1 MEKTVQNTFL
11 ETEKTGKLMRKF
23 ALPCI
28 VSLLVGALYNIVD
41 QIFIAN
47 ADYLGSFGNAANSVV
62 FPMTVIALAIAT
74 MIGDGCCAFTSINLG
89 AKRPEKAEKG
99 VGNAIF
105 LLVSSGIVLAAI
117 YLIFADPILKAFG
130 ATVNEETFEMSREY
144 FFWIA
149 LGVPFY
155 MFGQGLNPIIRS
167 DGSPTFA
174 MISLLAGAVCNCIL
188 DPIFIYTFKW
198 GMAGAAIATVL
209 GQIVSAILAF
219 VYLFRLK
226 TIKLKKSGFRLAADP
241 VKRMLAL
248 GMTSFLSQISIVL
261 SMAAVLNMCRKYGA
275 LDPIFGQEQYA
286 QIPTAVIG
294 IVMKFFQIVISIAIG
309 LAAGCIPIVG
319 HNVGAGRND
328 RVLELMKK
336 MMFAEAAIGLVATLI
351 FELFPQPFV
360 NIFGAS
366 GESVYYTEFAI
377 KCIRLYLCTLTLS
390 CVNKGSFIFLQSLG
404 NAVGSTLLSLL
415 REVGFGVGLALL
427 LPVWFGLDGILY
439 FMAVGDVLTFIAV
452 AVVLIHTAKKLKR
465 ADLTA
470 KN

>member
-74 MIGDGCCAFTSINLG
+74 MIGDGCCAFTSIKSRSKKTRESG
-89 AKRPEKAEKG
+89 KG

-117 YLIFADPILKAFG
+117 YLIFTDPILKAFG

-174 MISLLAGAVCNCIL
+174 MICLLAGAVGNCIL

-198 GMAGAAIATVL
+198 GMAG
-209 GQIVSAILAF
+209 
-219 VYLFRLK
+219 
-226 TIKLKKSGFRLAADP
+226 
-241 VKRMLAL
+241 
-248 GMTSFLSQISIVL
+248 
-261 SMAAVLNMCRKYGA
+261 
-275 LDPIFGQEQYA
+275 
-286 QIPTAVIG
+286 
-294 IVMKFFQIVISIAIG
+294 
-309 LAAGCIPIVG
+309 
-319 HNVGAGRND
+319 
-328 RVLELMKK
+328 
-336 MMFAEAAIGLVATLI
+336 
-351 FELFPQPFV
+351 
-360 NIFGAS
+360 
-366 GESVYYTEFAI
+366 
-377 KCIRLYLCTLTLS
+377 
-390 CVNKGSFIFLQSLG
+390 
-404 NAVGSTLLSLL
+404 
-415 REVGFGVGLALL
+415 
-427 LPVWFGLDGILY
+427 
-439 FMAVGDVLTFIAV
+439 GDVLTFIAV
-452 AVVLIHTAKKLKR
+452 AVALVHTAKELKR

>member
-1 MEKTVQNTFL
+1 MTKRYKSASAFRYDTFGGVYRSLKDKTHAYGRAFFSLRRLNERNIKMEKTVQNTFL

-47 ADYLGSFGNAANSVV
+47 ANYLGSFGNAANSVV
-62 FPMTVIALAIAT
+62 FPTTVIALAIAT

-174 MISLLAGAVCNCIL
+174 MISLLAGRS
-188 DPIFIYTFKW
+188 
-198 GMAGAAIATVL
+198 ATVFST
-209 GQIVSAILAF
+209 QYSFIL
-219 VYLFRLK
+219 
-226 TIKLKKSGFRLAADP
+226 S
-241 VKRMLAL
+241 
-248 GMTSFLSQISIVL
+248 
-261 SMAAVLNMCRKYGA
+261 NGA
-275 LDPIFGQEQYA
+275 WRAPR
-286 QIPTAVIG
+286 
-294 IVMKFFQIVISIAIG
+294 S
-309 LAAGCIPIVG
+309 
-319 HNVGAGRND
+319 
-328 RVLELMKK
+328 
-336 MMFAEAAIGLVATLI
+336 
-351 FELFPQPFV
+351 QPFWV
-360 NIFGAS
+360 
-366 GESVYYTEFAI
+366 
-377 KCIRLYLCTLTLS
+377 R
-390 CVNKGSFIFLQSLG
+390 
-404 NAVGSTLLSLL
+404 
-415 REVGFGVGLALL
+415 
-427 LPVWFGLDGILY
+427 
-439 FMAVGDVLTFIAV
+439 
-452 AVVLIHTAKKLKR
+452 
-465 ADLTA
+465 
-470 KN
+470 

>member
-99 VGNAIF
+99 VENAIF

-174 MISLLAGAVCNCIL
+174 MISLLAGAVCNCIF

-198 GMAGAAIATVL
+198 GMAG
-209 GQIVSAILAF
+209 
-219 VYLFRLK
+219 
-226 TIKLKKSGFRLAADP
+226 
-241 VKRMLAL
+241 
-248 GMTSFLSQISIVL
+248 
-261 SMAAVLNMCRKYGA
+261 
-275 LDPIFGQEQYA
+275 
-286 QIPTAVIG
+286 
-294 IVMKFFQIVISIAIG
+294 
-309 LAAGCIPIVG
+309 
-319 HNVGAGRND
+319 
-328 RVLELMKK
+328 
-336 MMFAEAAIGLVATLI
+336 
-351 FELFPQPFV
+351 
-360 NIFGAS
+360 
-366 GESVYYTEFAI
+366 
-377 KCIRLYLCTLTLS
+377 
-390 CVNKGSFIFLQSLG
+390 
-404 NAVGSTLLSLL
+404 
-415 REVGFGVGLALL
+415 
-427 LPVWFGLDGILY
+427 
-439 FMAVGDVLTFIAV
+439 GDVLTFIAV
-452 AVVLIHTAKKLKR
+452 AVALVHTAKELKR

>member
-1 MEKTVQNTFL
+1 
-11 ETEKTGKLMRKF
+11 MRKF

-226 TIKLKKSGFRLAADP
+226 TIKLKKSGFRLAA
-241 VKRMLAL
+241 
-248 GMTSFLSQISIVL
+248 
-261 SMAAVLNMCRKYGA
+261 
-275 LDPIFGQEQYA
+275 
-286 QIPTAVIG
+286 
-294 IVMKFFQIVISIAIG
+294 
-309 LAAGCIPIVG
+309 GCIPIVG

-415 REVGFGVGLALL
+415 REVGFGVGLVLL
-427 LPVWFGLDGILY
+427 LPVWFGLDGVLY

-452 AVVLIHTAKKLKR
+452 AVALVHTAKELKR

>member
-1 MEKTVQNTFL
+1 MENEENILGK
-11 ETEKTGKLMRKF
+11 EKIGKLIRKF
-23 ALPCI
+23 SIPCI
-28 VSLLVGALYNIVD
+28 ISLLVNSLYNIVD

-89 AKRPEKAEKG
+89 AKRPEKAEKC

-198 GMAGAAIATVL
+198 GMA
-209 GQIVSAILAF
+209 
-219 VYLFRLK
+219 
-226 TIKLKKSGFRLAADP
+226 
-241 VKRMLAL
+241 
-248 GMTSFLSQISIVL
+248 
-261 SMAAVLNMCRKYGA
+261 
-275 LDPIFGQEQYA
+275 
-286 QIPTAVIG
+286 
-294 IVMKFFQIVISIAIG
+294 
-309 LAAGCIPIVG
+309 
-319 HNVGAGRND
+319 
-328 RVLELMKK
+328 
-336 MMFAEAAIGLVATLI
+336 
-351 FELFPQPFV
+351 
-360 NIFGAS
+360 
-366 GESVYYTEFAI
+366 
-377 KCIRLYLCTLTLS
+377 
-390 CVNKGSFIFLQSLG
+390 
-404 NAVGSTLLSLL
+404 
-415 REVGFGVGLALL
+415 
-427 LPVWFGLDGILY
+427 
-439 FMAVGDVLTFIAV
+439 VGDVLTFIAV
-452 AVVLIHTAKKLKR
+452 AVALVHTAKELKR

>member
-1 MEKTVQNTFL
+1 
-11 ETEKTGKLMRKF
+11 MRKF

-226 TIKLKKSGFRLAADP
+226 TIKLKKSGFRLAA
-241 VKRMLAL
+241 
-248 GMTSFLSQISIVL
+248 
-261 SMAAVLNMCRKYGA
+261 
-275 LDPIFGQEQYA
+275 
-286 QIPTAVIG
+286 
-294 IVMKFFQIVISIAIG
+294 
-309 LAAGCIPIVG
+309 GCIPIVG

-415 REVGFGVGLALL
+415 REVGFGVGLVLL
-427 LPVWFGLDGILY
+427 LPVWFGLDGVLY

-452 AVVLIHTAKKLKR
+452 AVALVHTAKDLKR

>member
-1 MEKTVQNTFL
+1 MFL

-130 ATVNEETFEMSREY
+130 ATVNGETFEMSREY

-226 TIKLKKSGFRLAADP
+226 TIKLKKS
-241 VKRMLAL
+241 
-248 GMTSFLSQISIVL
+248 I
-261 SMAAVLNMCRKYGA
+261 
-275 LDPIFGQEQYA
+275 
-286 QIPTAVIG
+286 
-294 IVMKFFQIVISIAIG
+294 
-309 LAAGCIPIVG
+309 
-319 HNVGAGRND
+319 
-328 RVLELMKK
+328 LE
-336 MMFAEAAIGLVATLI
+336 
-351 FELFPQPFV
+351 
-360 NIFGAS
+360 
-366 GESVYYTEFAI
+366 
-377 KCIRLYLCTLTLS
+377 
-390 CVNKGSFIFLQSLG
+390 
-404 NAVGSTLLSLL
+404 
-415 REVGFGVGLALL
+415 
-427 LPVWFGLDGILY
+427 
-439 FMAVGDVLTFIAV
+439 
-452 AVVLIHTAKKLKR
+452 
-465 ADLTA
+465 
-470 KN
+470 